1 MMTKMMSMVIA
12 GIMVVV
18 GLLIS
23 FVVLP
28 PVIIALFPTA
38 IAGIVTLSTLPNFTF
53 AALFTSAGLF
63 PLMLSVAMFLLMFS
77 VVIVGVT
84 YVISMVDKKGGR

>member
-1 MMTKMMSMVIA
+1 MVMSKMMNMTIA
-12 GIMVVV
+12 GIMVIV

-38 IAGIVTLSTLPNFTF
+38 IAGIVTLSALGNFTF
-53 AALFTSAGLF
+53 ASLFAVNGLF
-63 PLMLSVAMFLLMFS
+63 PLLLSVAMFLLMFA

-84 YVISMVDKKGGR
+84 YVVSMVGKKGR